1 VRILHLIDPASPG
14 GGPGTLRL
22 AAEALSRS
30 AIADHDVLIVGNSR
44 HRDLAGRCGL
54 ETRGRLGAPLNRAAL
69 AQGGLRSFLRACE
82 PVNGRYDLLHAWTL
96 SAAGLGALG
105 AGRRPLLATVF
116 DGLASRPL
124 RRRVRSVPVLVAADA
139 VRRDLEADGWDP
151 GLISLLPPGVDR
163 EAIGL
168 EHRGLLR
175 ERWGADETTFV
186 VGLLGEPPAR
196 LDGVLAMNALGRV
209 ALTGKDVRLVLHHEA
224 TAPHDL
230 RRWLVRLGLG
240 DFVVVD
246 DAAVEPWRIVAGLDA
261 ALVAARSGHR
271 VAGLSMMPVLWAM
284 AAGVPVAAEASPVFS
299 DIIDDGAS
307 GLLFEPGDINGA
319 AACLLNV
326 YDRGREAAGIGDA
339 ARAAVDERFDIAGFA
354 VRLDTVYEQRVR
366 GERIQVPDTP
376 AKRSRVNKLAL
387 ATQAGP

>member
-1 VRILHLIDPASPG
+1 MRILHLIDPASPG

-30 AIADHDVLIVGNSR
+30 AIAAHDVLIVGNSR
-44 HRDLAGRCGL
+44 HRDLARRCGL

-96 SAAGLGALG
+96 SAAGLAALG
-105 AGRRPLLATVF
+105 AGRRPLLATAF
-116 DGLASRPL
+116 DGLVSRPL

-209 ALTGKDVRLVLHHEA
+209 ALTGKDVRLCFTMKRPRPTTCGVGWSAWGSATSLSSMTPRSSRGGSWPVLM
-224 TAPHDL
+224 
-230 RRWLVRLGLG
+230 RRWSR
-240 DFVVVD
+240 
-246 DAAVEPWRIVAGLDA
+246 
-261 ALVAARSGHR
+261 
-271 VAGLSMMPVLWAM
+271 
-284 AAGVPVAAEASPVFS
+284 
-299 DIIDDGAS
+299 
-307 GLLFEPGDINGA
+307 
-319 AACLLNV
+319 
-326 YDRGREAAGIGDA
+326 RG
-339 ARAAVDERFDIAGFA
+339 
-354 VRLDTVYEQRVR
+354 LDTVSPGCR
-366 GERIQVPDTP
+366 
-376 AKRSRVNKLAL
+376 
-387 ATQAGP
+387 